1 MRIETLVVGMFATNC
16 YVVGEDGSDDC
27 AVIDPGAEGERVAAF
42 VREAGL
48 TVAYVLAT
56 HGHADHTGGIA
67 AVMAAL
73 GGQFAAPE
81 GDLSMLE
88 RPDAWMTAML
98 PDFAA
103 PPAVDVAV
111 RDGDELV
118 LGDMRLRVVATPG
131 HTPGGVSFVLDDVV
145 FAGDTLFR
153 GSIGRT
159 DLPGGDMEQ
168 ELASIRDVL
177 FPLGDDVTVL
187 SGHGPATTVDQER
200 RTNPFLTGGGTAA
213 FS

>member
-1 MRIETLVVGMFATNC
+1 MRIETLIVGMFATNC
-16 YVVGEDGSDDC
+16 YVLGQDGSDDC
-27 AVIDPGAEGERVAAF
+27 AVIDPGAEGERVVAF
-42 VREAGL
+42 VRNAGL
-48 TVAYVLAT
+48 TVKYVLAT

-88 RPDAWMTAML
+88 SPDAWMTAML
-98 PDFAA
+98 PDFAM

-111 RDGDELV
+111 RDGDVLV

>member
-1 MRIETLVVGMFATNC
+1 MRLETLVVGMFATNC
-16 YVVGEDGSDDC
+16 YVVGEDGGDDC

-42 VREAGL
+42 VRDAGL

-73 GGQFAAPE
+73 GGQLAAPE
-81 GDLSMLE
+81 GDLAMLE

-103 PPAVDVAV
+103 PPPVDVTV
-111 RDGDELV
+111 RHGDELI
-118 LGDMRLRVVATPG
+118 LGGMRLRVLATPG

-145 FAGDTLFR
+145 FAGDTLFQ

-168 ELASIRDVL
+168 ELVSIRDVL

-187 SGHGPATTVDQER
+187 SGHGPATTIGQER
-200 RTNPFLTGGGTAA
+200 RTNPFLAGGL
-213 FS
+213 FV

>member
-1 MRIETLVVGMFATNC
+1 MRLETLVVGMFATNC
-16 YVVGEDGSDDC
+16 YVVGQDGSDDC
-27 AVIDPGAEGERVAAF
+27 AVVDPGAEGERVVAF
-42 VREAGL
+42 VRNAGL
-48 TVAYVLAT
+48 TVKYVLAT
-56 HGHADHTGGIA
+56 HGHADHTGGVA
-67 AVMAAL
+67 AVKAAL

-98 PDFAA
+98 PDFAT

-111 RDGDELV
+111 RDGDELRV
-118 LGDMRLRVVATPG
+118 GGMRLRVVATPG

-145 FAGDTLFR
+145 FAGDTLFQ

-159 DLPGGDMEQ
+159 DLPGGDLGQ

-177 FPLGDDVTVL
+177 FPLGDDVTVF
-187 SGHGPATTVDQER
+187 SGHGPATTIGQER
-200 RTNPFLTGGGTAA
+200 RTNPFLTGPWRP
-213 FS
+213 

>member
-1 MRIETLVVGMFATNC
+1 MFATNC

-42 VREAGL
+42 AREAGL

-81 GDLSMLE
+81 GDLPMLE

-98 PDFAA
+98 PDFEA
-103 PPAVDVAV
+103 PPPVDVAL
-111 RDGDELV
+111 RDGDELI

-145 FAGDTLFR
+145 FAGDTLFQ

-159 DLPGGDMEQ
+159 DLPGGDFGQ

-177 FPLGDDVTVL
+177 FSLGDDVAVL
-187 SGHGPATTVDQER
+187 SGHGPATTIGQER
-200 RTNPFLTGGGTAA
+200 RTNPFLTGGL
-213 FS
+213 FV

>member
-1 MRIETLVVGMFATNC
+1 
-16 YVVGEDGSDDC
+16 
-27 AVIDPGAEGERVAAF
+27 
-42 VREAGL
+42 
-48 TVAYVLAT
+48 
-56 HGHADHTGGIA
+56 
-67 AVMAAL
+67 MAAL
-73 GGQFAAPE
+73 DGQFAAPE

-98 PDFAA
+98 PDFEA
-103 PPAVDVAV
+103 PPPVDVAL

-118 LGDMRLRVVATPG
+118 LGDMKLRVMATPG

-145 FAGDTLFR
+145 FAGDTLFQ

-168 ELASIRDVL
+168 ELVSIRDVL

-187 SGHGPATTVDQER
+187 SGHGPATTIGQER
-200 RTNPFLTGGGTAA
+200 RTNPFLAGGL
-213 FS
+213 FV